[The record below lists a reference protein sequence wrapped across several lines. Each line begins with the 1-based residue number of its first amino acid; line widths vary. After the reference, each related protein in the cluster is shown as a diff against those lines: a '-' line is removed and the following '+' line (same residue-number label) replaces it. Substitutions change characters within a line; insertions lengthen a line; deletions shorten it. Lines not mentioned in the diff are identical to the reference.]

1 MFKPL
6 AKKKK
11 GNKTKSTYA
20 QSFSALRGRTE
31 EYFWMTSTVGAPLC
45 TLLSLRLSKAGR
57 RRGSYQSCVISSQL
71 TGLPS
76 HKKVRTRVHGRCAGL
91 LGQAASK
98 PGAAG
103 RRSES
108 HLAVWG
114 QEQPVCL
121 DFFDELQGKDS
132 DARWGCD
139 CINGPLQNLPKVLG
153 EIKRIPSVERA
164 GRLVKSSSTLPALNK
179 VCLFTSF
186 CKWVSGCTCQFASFD
201 LLRKQ
206 SLHAATE
213 APRGT
218 QRGNSEA

>member
-1 MFKPL
+1 ML
-6 AKKKK
+6 LWRLNHLQKKKK
-11 GNKTKSTYA
+11 KQRNKSTYA
-20 QSFSALRGRTE
+20 QSLSALRGRTE
-31 EYFWMTSTVGAPLC
+31 EYFWMTSTVGAPLR

-76 HKKVRTRVHGRCAGL
+76 HKKVRTRVHGRRAGL

-132 DARWGCD
+132 DASAESAESSWWTRKDPERRASREAGSEL
-139 CINGPLQNLPKVLG
+139 INITSLEQSVFIYFILQVGLG
-153 EIKRIPSVERA
+153 MH
-164 GRLVKSSSTLPALNK
+164 LPAR
-179 VCLFTSF
+179 F
-186 CKWVSGCTCQFASFD
+186 
-201 LLRKQ
+201 LRLAQ
-206 SLHAATE
+206 EAVAA
-213 APRGT
+213 RCHWGS
-218 QRGNSEA
+218 QRNTKRK